1 MNNMSSTLKIYTLA
15 VLSFLVGTSEYIIA
29 GILDKIAE
37 STGVTLVT
45 AGQLITI
52 FSLSYAFGTPI
63 VMALTARMER
73 RKLLLYALT
82 LFVISN
88 VLAYMLTGYELLIAS
103 RILMGISAGVTVVAS
118 LTIATKVALPGK
130 EGSAIAA
137 VLMGFTASLILG
149 VPIGRV
155 ISSAYEWKAIF
166 GGIGLVGLLALFI
179 IAITIPRMAAEAPVP
194 LRSQLA
200 LLKQPKMLIGLSV
213 SFFWIVGYSIFY
225 SYISPFLLTVT
236 GMSDKTLSITLFA
249 VGIASLIGSKFGGFG
264 TDKWGIH
271 RTLIG
276 GLSLNV
282 AALLLIMLFAQSP
295 VILISVLVIWSCS
308 TWSPGPPQQLHLI
321 RLAPES
327 SGIMLSLNNST
338 IQLAMA
344 AGAGIGG
351 AAVEQISLSSVTWVA
366 AVGTAF
372 AVGAVFLS
380 RRYDRSTS
388 SQALGGQS
396 IINS

>member
-1 MNNMSSTLKIYTLA
+1 MSSTLKIYTLA

-45 AGQLITI
+45 AGQLISI

-88 VLAYMLTGYELLIAS
+88 VLAYMLPGYELLIAS
-103 RILMGISAGVTVVAS
+103 RILMGISAGVTIVAS

-155 ISSAYEWKAIF
+155 IASAYEWKTIF
-166 GGIGLVGLLALFI
+166 GVIGLVGVLALFI
-179 IAITIPRMAAEAPVP
+179 IAKTIPRMDGEASVP
-194 LRSQLA
+194 LRSQFD
-200 LLKQPKMLIGLSV
+200 LLKQPKIVIGLSV

-225 SYISPFLLTVT
+225 SYISPYLLTIT
-236 GMSDKTLSITLFA
+236 GMNDKFLSITLFV
-249 VGIASLIGSKFGGFG
+249 VGIASLIGSKFGGFS

-276 GLSLNV
+276 GLSLNI
-282 AALLLIMLFAQSP
+282 AALILIMLFAQSP
-295 VILISVLVIWSCS
+295 AILITVLILWSCS

-321 RLAPES
+321 KLAPES

-351 AAVEQISLSSVTWVA
+351 AAVEQISLSSITWVA
-366 AVGTAF
+366 AVGIAL

-380 RRYDRSTS
+380 LRYVRSSS
-388 SQALGGQS
+388 SQVLGGQS
-396 IINS
+396 NISA

>member
-1 MNNMSSTLKIYTLA
+1 MSSTLKIYTLA

-52 FSLSYAFGTPI
+52 FSLSYAFGTQI

-73 RKLLLYALT
+73 RKLLLSALT
-82 LFVISN
+82 IFVISN
-88 VLAYMLTGYELLIAS
+88 VFACTLPGYELLIAS
-103 RILMGISAGVTVVAS
+103 RILMGLSAGVTIVAS
-118 LTIATKVALPGK
+118 LSIATKVALPGRQ
-130 EGSAIAA
+130 GSAIAA

-155 ISSAYEWKAIF
+155 ISSAYEWEAIF
-166 GGIGLVGLLALFI
+166 GGIAVVGLLAIFI
-179 IAITIPRMAAEAPVP
+179 IALTIPRMDGEEPVP
-194 LRSQLA
+194 FRSQLA
-200 LLKQPKMLIGLSV
+200 LLKQPKMAIGLSI
-213 SFFWIVGYSIFY
+213 SFFWIAGYSIFY

-236 GMSDKTLSITLFA
+236 GMSDKILSITLFA
-249 VGIASLIGSKFGGFG
+249 VGIASLIGSKFGGFS
-264 TDKWGIH
+264 TDRWGIH

-282 AALLLIMLFAQSP
+282 AALLLITLFAQSP
-295 VILISVLVIWSCS
+295 VILLPMLMLWSCA

-321 RLAPES
+321 TLAPES

-344 AGAGIGG
+344 AGAAIGG
-351 AAVEQISLSSVTWVA
+351 GAVEQISLSSITWVA
-366 AVGTAF
+366 AVGTAL
-372 AVGAVFLS
+372 AVGAVILS
-380 RRYDRSTS
+380 RRYARSS
-388 SQALGGQS
+388 SRQALSGQA
-396 IINS
+396 IIDA

>member
-1 MNNMSSTLKIYTLA
+1 MPSTLKIYTLA

-37 STGVTLVT
+37 STGVTLVM

>member
-1 MNNMSSTLKIYTLA
+1 MSSTLKIYTLA

-63 VMALTARMER
+63 VMGLTARMER

-88 VLAYMLTGYELLIAS
+88 VFAYMLPGYELLIAS
-103 RILMGISAGVTVVAS
+103 RILMGISAGVTIVAS

-130 EGSAIAA
+130 QGSAIAA

-155 ISSAYEWKAIF
+155 ISSAYEWKTIF
-166 GGIGLVGLLALFI
+166 GGIGLVGLLAIFI
-179 IAITIPRMAAEAPVP
+179 IAITIPRMDGGEPVP

-200 LLKQPKMLIGLSV
+200 LLKQPKMVIALSV
-213 SFFWIVGYSIFY
+213 SFFWIAGYSVFY
-225 SYISPFLLTVT
+225 SYISPFLLTIT
-236 GMSDKTLSITLFA
+236 GMSDKTLSITLFT
-249 VGIASLIGSKFGGFG
+249 VGIASLIGSKFGGFS

-282 AALLLIMLFAQSP
+282 AALILIMLFAQSP
-295 VILISVLVIWSCS
+295 VILLPMLILWSFA

-321 RLAPES
+321 TLAPES

-344 AGAGIGG
+344 VGAGIGG
-351 AAVEQISLSSVTWVA
+351 GAVEQISLSSITWVA
-366 AVGTAF
+366 AVGIAL
-372 AVGAVFLS
+372 AVGAVIISL
-380 RRYDRSTS
+380 RYVSSSS
-388 SQALGGQS
+388 SQAPS
-396 IINS
+396 ARSNTAA

>member
-1 MNNMSSTLKIYTLA
+1 MSNTLKIYTLA

-37 STGVTLVT
+37 STGVTVVT

-88 VLAYMLTGYELLIAS
+88 VLAYMLPGYGLLIAS
-103 RILMGISAGVTVVAS
+103 RILMGISAGVTIVAS

-130 EGSAIAA
+130 QGSAIAA

-155 ISSAYEWKAIF
+155 ISSAYEWKIIF
-166 GGIGLVGLLALFI
+166 GGIGLVGLLAIFI
-179 IAITIPRMAAEAPVP
+179 ISITIPRMAGEDPVP
-194 LRSQLA
+194 LRSQLT
-200 LLKQPKMLIGLSV
+200 LLKQPKMAIGLSI

-249 VGIASLIGSKFGGFG
+249 VGLASLIGSKFGGFS

-282 AALLLIMLFAQSP
+282 AGLILIMLFAQSP
-295 VILISVLVIWSCS
+295 AILFLVLLLWSFA

-321 RLAPES
+321 TLAPES

-344 AGAGIGG
+344 VGAAIGG
-351 AAVEQISLSSVTWVA
+351 GAVEQISLTSITWVA
-366 AVGTAF
+366 AVGIAL
-372 AVGAVFLS
+372 AVGAVILS
-380 RRYDRSTS
+380 LRYVRSSS

-396 IINS
+396 IIDA

>member
-1 MNNMSSTLKIYTLA
+1 MSSTLKIYTLA
-15 VLSFLVGTSEYIIA
+15 VLSFLVGTSEYVIA

-88 VLAYMLTGYELLIAS
+88 GLACMLPGYELLIAS
-103 RILMGISAGVTVVAS
+103 RILMGISAGVTVVGS

-130 EGSAIAA
+130 QGSAIAA

-166 GGIGLVGLLALFI
+166 GGIGLIGLLALLI

>member
-282 AALLLIMLFAQSP
+282 AALLLIILFAQSP

>member
-179 IAITIPRMAAEAPVP
+179 IAITIPRMAAEAPIP

>member
-1 MNNMSSTLKIYTLA
+1 MSSTLKIYTLA

-82 LFVISN
+82 IFVISN
-88 VLAYMLTGYELLIAS
+88 VLAYMLPGYELLIAS
-103 RILMGISAGVTVVAS
+103 RILMGISAGVTIVAS

-130 EGSAIAA
+130 QGSAIAA

-155 ISSAYEWKAIF
+155 ISSVYEWKTIF
-166 GGIGLVGLLALFI
+166 GGIGLVGLLAIFI
-179 IAITIPRMAAEAPVP
+179 IAITIPRMDGGDPVP

-200 LLKQPKMLIGLSV
+200 LLKQPKMFIALSV
-213 SFFWIVGYSIFY
+213 SFFWIAGYSIFY

-249 VGIASLIGSKFGGFG
+249 IGIASLIGSKFGGFS
-264 TDKWGIH
+264 TDRWGIH
-271 RTLIG
+271 RTLFG

-282 AALLLIMLFAQSP
+282 AALILIMLFAQSP
-295 VILISVLVIWSCS
+295 AILFSMLILWSFA

-321 RLAPES
+321 TLAPES

-344 AGAGIGG
+344 VGAGIGG
-351 AAVEQISLSSVTWVA
+351 GAVEQISLSSITWVA
-366 AVGTAF
+366 AVGIAL
-372 AVGAVFLS
+372 AVGAVILS
-380 RRYDRSTS
+380 LRYVRSSS

-396 IINS
+396 IIDA

>member
-1 MNNMSSTLKIYTLA
+1 MSSTLKIYTLA

>member
-1 MNNMSSTLKIYTLA
+1 M
-15 VLSFLVGTSEYIIA
+15 
-29 GILDKIAE
+29 
-37 STGVTLVT
+37 T

-52 FSLSYAFGTPI
+52 FSLSSYAFGTPI
-63 VMALTARMER
+63 GMALTARMER

-88 VLAYMLTGYELLIAS
+88 GLACMLPGYELLIAS
-103 RILMGISAGVTVVAS
+103 RILMGISAGVTVVGS

-130 EGSAIAA
+130 QGSAIAA

-155 ISSAYEWKAIF
+155 TSSAYEWKAIF
-166 GGIGLVGLLALFI
+166 GGIGLIGLLALLI
-179 IAITIPRMAAEAPVP
+179 IAITIPRMDAEAPVP
-194 LRSQLA
+194 LRSQLS

-236 GMSDKTLSITLFA
+236 GMSDKTLRITLFA

-282 AALLLIMLFAQSP
+282 AALILIMLFAQSP
-295 VILISVLVIWSCS
+295 VFLISVLILWSCS

-351 AAVEQISLSSVTWVA
+351 AVVEQISLSSVTWVA
-366 AVGTAF
+366 ALGTAF
-372 AVGAVFLS
+372 AVGAVILS
-380 RRYDRSTS
+380 RKYARSTS

>member
-1 MNNMSSTLKIYTLA
+1 MSSTLRVYTLA

-52 FSLSYAFGTPI
+52 FSLSYAFGTPVI
-63 VMALTARMER
+63 MALTARMER
-73 RKLLLYALT
+73 RKLLLYALS

-88 VLAYMLTGYELLIAS
+88 LLAYVLPGYEPLVAT
-103 RILMGISAGVTVVAS
+103 RIFMGISAGVTIVAS
-118 LTIATKVALPGK
+118 LTIATKVTLPGK
-130 EGSAIAA
+130 QGSAIAA

-149 VPIGRV
+149 VPIGRLL
-155 ISSAYEWKAIF
+155 SSAYEWKAIF
-166 GGIGLVGLLALFI
+166 GGISLIGLLAIFI
-179 IAITIPRMAAEAPVP
+179 IALTIPRMDGEEPVP
-194 LRSQLA
+194 LRNQLA
-200 LLKQPKMLIGLSV
+200 LLKQPKMVIALSV
-213 SFFWIVGYSIFY
+213 SFFWIAGYSIFY

-236 GMSDKTLSITLFA
+236 GMSDQTLSITLFA
-249 VGIASLIGSKFGGFG
+249 VGIASLVGSRVGGFS

-282 AALLLIMLFAQSP
+282 TALILIMLFAPSP
-295 VILISVLVIWSCS
+295 TIIIPLLILWSFA

-321 RLAPES
+321 TLAPES

-344 AGAGIGG
+344 VGAGIGG
-351 AAVEQISLSSVTWVA
+351 TAVEQISLSSITWVA
-366 AVGTAF
+366 AVGIIL
-372 AVGAVFLS
+372 AVGAVISSL
-380 RRYDRSTS
+380 RYVS
-388 SQALGGQS
+388 SPSGQTTGRES
-396 IINS
+396 IMEA

>member
-1 MNNMSSTLKIYTLA
+1 MSSTLKIYTLA

-73 RKLLLYALT
+73 RKLLLNALA

-88 VLAYMLTGYELLIAS
+88 VFACTLPGYELLVAS
-103 RILMGISAGVTVVAS
+103 RILMGLSAGVTVVAA
-118 LTIATKVALPGK
+118 LTIATKVARPGR

-155 ISSAYEWKAIF
+155 ISSAYEWEAIF
-166 GGIGLVGLLALFI
+166 GGIGLVGVLAMLI
-179 IAITIPRMAAEAPVP
+179 IALTIPRMDGEEPVP

-200 LLKQPKMLIGLSV
+200 LLKQPKMVIALSV

-225 SYISPFLLTVT
+225 SYITPFLLTVT

-249 VGIASLIGSKFGGFG
+249 VGIASLFGSKFGGFS

-276 GLSLNV
+276 GLSLNA
-282 AALLLIMLFAQSP
+282 AALLLIMLFDQSP
-295 VILISVLVIWSCS
+295 LILLPMLILWSCA

-321 RLAPES
+321 TLAPES

-344 AGAGIGG
+344 AGAAIGG
-351 AAVEQISLSSVTWVA
+351 GAVEQISLSSITWVA
-366 AVGTAF
+366 AVGTAL

-380 RRYDRSTS
+380 VRYVRSSS
-388 SQALGGQS
+388 SQALNGQS
-396 IINS
+396 IVDV

>member
-1 MNNMSSTLKIYTLA
+1 MSSTLKIYTLA

-37 STGVTLVT
+37 STGVSLVT

-52 FSLSYAFGTPI
+52 FSLSYAFGTPV

-73 RKLLLYALT
+73 RKLLLCALS

-88 VLAYMLTGYELLIAS
+88 LLASVLPGYELLIAS
-103 RILMGISAGVTVVAS
+103 RILMGISAGVTIVAS
-118 LTIATKVALPGK
+118 LSIATKVALPGK
-130 EGSAIAA
+130 QGSAIAA

-155 ISSAYEWKAIF
+155 ISSAYEWKIIF
-166 GGIGLVGLLALFI
+166 GGIGLIGLLAILI
-179 IAITIPRMAAEAPVP
+179 IALTIPRMDGEQSVP
-194 LRSQLA
+194 LRNQLA
-200 LLKQPKMLIGLSV
+200 ILKQPKMLVGLSV
-213 SFFWIVGYSIFY
+213 TFFWIVGYSIFY
-225 SYISPFLLTVT
+225 SYISPLLLTVS
-236 GMSDKTLSITLFA
+236 GMSDEALSITLFA
-249 VGIASLIGSKFGGFG
+249 IGIASLIGSRSGGFS

-282 AALLLIMLFAQSP
+282 LALILIALFIHSPAMLIPMLLLWSFA
-295 VILISVLVIWSCS
+295 

-321 RLAPES
+321 TLAPGS

-338 IQLAMA
+338 LQLAMA
-344 AGAGIGG
+344 AGSGIGG
-351 AAVEQISLSSVTWVA
+351 VAVEQISLSSVSWFA
-366 AVGTAF
+366 ALGIAI
-372 AVGAVFLS
+372 AVGAVVLS
-380 RRYDRSTS
+380 LRYVNRSS
-388 SQALGGQS
+388 SNQASGGRS
-396 IINS
+396 IIKA

>member
-1 MNNMSSTLKIYTLA
+1 MSSTLKIYTLA

-63 VMALTARMER
+63 IMALTACMER

-88 VLAYMLTGYELLIAS
+88 VLAYILPGYELLIAS
-103 RILMGISAGVTVVAS
+103 RILMGISAGVTIVAS

-130 EGSAIAA
+130 QGSAIAA

-155 ISSAYEWKAIF
+155 ISSAYEWKTIF
-166 GGIGLVGLLALFI
+166 GGIGLVGLLAIFI
-179 IAITIPRMAAEAPVP
+179 IAITIPRIDGEAPVP
-194 LRSQLA
+194 LRNQFA
-200 LLKQPKMLIGLSV
+200 LLKQPKMVIGLSV
-213 SFFWIVGYSIFY
+213 SFFWITGYSIFY

-249 VGIASLIGSKFGGFG
+249 VGIASLIGSRFGGFS

-282 AALLLIMLFAQSP
+282 AALILIMLFAQSS
-295 VILISVLVIWSCS
+295 VIILAVLIIWSFA

-321 RLAPES
+321 TLAPES

-351 AAVEQISLSSVTWVA
+351 VAVEQISLTTISWVS
-366 AVGTAF
+366 AVGIAF
-372 AVGAVFLS
+372 AVGAVILS
-380 RRYDRSTS
+380 LRYVRSFS
-388 SQALGGQS
+388 SQTLGGPS
-396 IINS
+396 NIDA

>member
-1 MNNMSSTLKIYTLA
+1 MSSTLKIYTLA

-282 AALLLIMLFAQSP
+282 AALLLIILFAQSP

>member
-1 MNNMSSTLKIYTLA
+1 
-15 VLSFLVGTSEYIIA
+15 
-29 GILDKIAE
+29 
-37 STGVTLVT
+37 
-45 AGQLITI
+45 LITI

-82 LFVISN
+82 LFVSGN
-88 VLAYMLTGYELLIAS
+88 VLAYLLPGYDLLIVS
-103 RILMGISAGVTVVAS
+103 RIIMGLSAGVTIVTS

-130 EGSAIAA
+130 QGSAIAA

-155 ISSAYEWKAIF
+155 ISSAYEWKTIF
-166 GGIGLVGLLALFI
+166 GVIGLIGLLAIFI
-179 IAITIPRMAAEAPVP
+179 IALTIPRMDGEQPVP

-200 LLKQPKMLIGLSV
+200 LLKQPKIVTGLSV

-225 SYISPFLLTVT
+225 SYISPLLLTVS

-249 VGIASLIGSKFGGFG
+249 VGIASLIGSRLGGFS

-271 RTLIG
+271 RTLLG

-282 AALLLIMLFAQSP
+282 VALILIALVVQSP
-295 VILISVLVIWSCS
+295 VILIPMLMLWSFA
-308 TWSPGPPQQLHLI
+308 TWSPGPPQQLHLMT
-321 RLAPES
+321 LAPES
-327 SGIMLSLNNST
+327 SGIMLSLNNSV

-351 AAVEQISLSSVTWVA
+351 GAVKQISLYSVTW
-366 AVGTAF
+366 F
-372 AVGAVFLS
+372 AVVGIALAVVAVILS
-380 RRYDRSTS
+380 LRYVKSSS
-388 SQALGGQS
+388 SQPSGRQTILEA
-396 IINS
+396 